1 MSSNKLGSS
10 GKALEISLASTV
22 PPFSF
27 ETVFRAAY
35 PNTGVRQFVSRA
47 VVVVQGSGTLVLQ
60 DGEGDSTTF
69 TLVANEVREF
79 EAVGVVSATG
89 VSKICVML

>member
-1 MSSNKLGSS
+1 MKDTGAS

-27 ETVFRAAY
+27 ETAFRAAY
-35 PNTGVRQFVSRA
+35 PKTGVRRFVSRS
-47 VVVVQGSGTLVLQ
+47 VVVVQGSGTLTLK
-60 DGEGDSTTF
+60 DGEGDSVPF
-69 TLVANEVREF
+69 TLAANEVREF